1 MDAFQIALTDLHV
14 NGATKLVTRNV
25 TKLFKKF
32 NAIIKVY
39 YVTAK
44 SSPKYRPLILRIA
57 SLFYSH
63 KLFL

>member
-1 MDAFQIALTDLHV
+1 MDAFQIALTDLYV
-14 NGATKLVTRNV
+14 NGTTKLVTRNV

-44 SSPKYRPLILRIA
+44 SSPKY
-57 SLFYSH
+57 
-63 KLFL
+63 